1 MQATTME
8 NESGH
13 RSENHYIILDNK
25 DNLYLQSYGE
35 IVAIKHDDA
44 IYVKKS
50 GLERSK
56 TTTKY
61 INLFTTRYS
70 TGNIVYNVDDVVF
83 ESMEESL

>member
-1 MQATTME
+1 MQATNME

-13 RSENHYIILDNK
+13 RSENHYVILDNK

-35 IVAIKHDDA
+35 IVAIRHDNT
-44 IYVKKS
+44 IYVKES

-61 INLFTTRYS
+61 INLFVERYS
-70 TGNIVYNVDDVVF
+70 RGNIVYGVDDTIF